1 MDRLKY
7 TKIIATV
14 GPATATVEAMRA
26 LIRAGADCFR
36 INFSHGE
43 AVTLQPLIDAARNAA
58 RAEQRHVTLLAD
70 IQGPKLRIGR
80 LPLQGVTLT
89 EGEPFLLTPREVE
102 GTDHQVQSQYPLL
115 ARDLERGARVLFADG
130 AVELVVERIEDAD
143 VHCKVIAGG
152 RLFSNKGLNLP
163 GRRLS
168 VETLTEKD
176 RRDLAFLG
184 TSDIDIVAISFVR
197 SAADLALARKY
208 LGKHRLPVMAKLERP
223 EALVD
228 LDSILEAAD
237 GIMIAR
243 GDLGVEMP
251 FEEVPVLQ
259 KQILERAAQ
268 RGKWAVVA
276 TQMLGSMV
284 VSRRPTRAEASDVVN
299 AVIDGADAVM
309 MSEETAVGEHPT
321 LAVAAMSALTAAGER
336 HDHQRGEGGRR
347 ELAEDIATF
356 ASGAAGAAVA
366 AAERLRAR
374 AIVTLAGS
382 GLTALAVSKH
392 RPRLPILAL
401 GSWQPTLNRLNVLR
415 GVTPLAVGDSK
426 DVEEQLEVADQ
437 YLLQA
442 GWATAGETVVVAAAL
457 PLGTGKDTNTIRFHR
472 VRTAGTPRSVV
483 PSPPQPR

>member
-14 GPATATVEAMRA
+14 GPATATVDAMRN

-36 INFSHGE
+36 INFSHGD
-43 AVTLQPLIDAARNAA
+43 AKTLQPLIETARGAA
-58 RAEQRHVTLLAD
+58 RAEGRHITLLAD

-80 LPLQGVTLT
+80 MPLQGVTLV
-89 EGEPFLLTPREVE
+89 EGAPFLLTPREIE
-102 GTDHQVQSQYPLL
+102 GDEHQAQSQYALL
-115 ARDLERGARVLFADG
+115 AQDLERGARVLFADG
-130 AVELVVERIEDAD
+130 AVELVVERIDGAD

-152 RLFSNKGLNLP
+152 RLFSHKGLNLP

-176 RRDLAFLG
+176 RRDLAYLG

-197 SAADLALARKY
+197 SAGDLALARQY

-223 EALVD
+223 EALAD
-228 LDSILEAAD
+228 LDAILEAAD
-237 GIMIAR
+237 GVMIAR

-309 MSEETAVGEHPT
+309 MSEETAVGAHPT
-321 LAVAAMSALTAAGER
+321 LAVAAMSALSAAGER
-336 HDHQRGEGGRR
+336 HEREGSHR
-347 ELAEDIATF
+347 ELAKDITTF

-382 GLTALAVSKH
+382 GLTALAVSKQ

-401 GSWQPTLNRLNVLR
+401 GSWLPTLNRLNVLR
-415 GVTPLAVGDSK
+415 GVTPLAVGDCK

-437 YLLQA
+437 YLLQS
-442 GWATAGETVVVAAAL
+442 GWASAGEIVVVAAAL
-457 PLGTGKDTNTIRFHR
+457 PLGMGKDTNTVRFHR
-472 VRTAGTPRSVV
+472 VRRSDSPRSVV
-483 PSPPQPR
+483 PPKD